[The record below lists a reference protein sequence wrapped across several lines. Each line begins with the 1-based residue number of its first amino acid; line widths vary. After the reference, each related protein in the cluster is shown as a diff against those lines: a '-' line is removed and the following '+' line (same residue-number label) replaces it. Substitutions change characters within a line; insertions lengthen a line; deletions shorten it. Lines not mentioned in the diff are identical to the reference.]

1 VIDSCLALLD
11 AFCFFH
17 KRVPSALVDWTIGQQ
32 AFNACMILLLDAID
46 CESLDHVERVE
57 AAYMIFVDM
66 NQVKM
71 HQLTGLAMSR
81 IGEGLAHV
89 RATHESYKFPVD
101 AAAISPLSAQIPQN
115 NHDRYATN
123 PFEWSMGQKLRAH
136 DFFNECVMGTT
147 GIFLLEDY
155 GLQTSAS
162 RPKAVTPMD
171 VASTPMIKV
180 IPCSNQVD
188 TKASSMSHFTC
199 MDRDE
204 TQNTV

>member
-1 VIDSCLALLD
+1 MIDSCLALLD

-57 AAYMIFVDM
+57 AAYMIFVEMD
-66 NQVKM
+66 QAKM
-71 HQLTGLAMSR
+71 HQLTGLAMSQ

-101 AAAISPLSAQIPQN
+101 AEAISPLSAQIPQN

-147 GIFLLEDY
+147 GIFLLEDH

-162 RPKAVTPMD
+162 RPKVVTPMD

-180 IPCSNQVD
+180 IPCSN
-188 TKASSMSHFTC
+188 
-199 MDRDE
+199 
-204 TQNTV
+204 